1 MANSHCKGKGVGEI
15 VEAIFANSVPQT
27 PKKSVGRAGD
37 SVDSIHNR
45 AEIMCLLLVS
55 PEIIYRDNSPLFMF
69 V

>member
-1 MANSHCKGKGVGEI
+1 MANSHCKGKAVGEI
-15 VEAIFANSVPQT
+15 VAAIVANSVSQI

-45 AEIMCLLLVS
+45 AEIMFLLLVS
-55 PEIIYRDNSPLFMF
+55 PEIIYRDNAPLFIY